1 METGDKIESGEYVKK
16 STSFDKY
23 MNYRYGR
30 NLNTVYMISTSI
42 LEDGVL
48 FMNNADRMMNTF
60 MIHEYTIFLADN
72 EILLNLFG
80 DDDHYQGIPLI
91 GEKTKNGFI
100 AAVRR
105 LSNAKAPYSLKKKQL
120 QTMERGD
127 RKYYGEGKVIDIDIR
142 YNKDSS
148 KLSPAS
154 AYSVINDLY
163 EKQQQ
168 YYHDVYKF
176 MMNIID
182 HADDDGCTY
191 TDEFSII
198 CSECFDYVDSAAF
211 FADTNENVFGNIQ
224 INIKVMEKL
233 KVLIGTKLVGRYGN
247 KGVVSDIYPPE
258 NSWHMEDG
266 RPIHCVLATLG
277 IVGRLNQ
284 SQMNEHSI
292 NELSSTAVEMM
303 KCVDDLN
310 EKAKVVYNLM
320 KFLNSDE
327 ADGFMKFFRNLDK
340 EDKKRFC
347 DRIERDGIFIV
358 QDPIDNANIMDI
370 AKAYEKFP
378 ANWQH
383 IIFPDGKRSMHKV
396 LCASMFFMR
405 LKQDPIEKFSVR
417 SRGPVNPLNG
427 LPTKSSQKKKGI
439 SAFSDVPVRFSELG
453 LEVLIG
459 MTNHPAMIA
468 DFMTENSTSYN
479 AKLES
484 SANNYLGDPEDDNE
498 IDRPEDTGKKNMQQ
512 IQGHIFT
519 LGTRIVIDYEKAKDG
534 EYFTDFG

>member
-1 METGDKIESGEYVKK
+1 
-16 STSFDKY
+16 
-23 MNYRYGR
+23 
-30 NLNTVYMISTSI
+30 
-42 LEDGVL
+42 
-48 FMNNADRMMNTF
+48 
-60 MIHEYTIFLADN
+60 
-72 EILLNLFG
+72 
-80 DDDHYQGIPLI
+80 
-91 GEKTKNGFI
+91 
-100 AAVRR
+100 
-105 LSNAKAPYSLKKKQL
+105 
-120 QTMERGD
+120 
-127 RKYYGEGKVIDIDIR
+127 
-142 YNKDSS
+142 
-148 KLSPAS
+148 
-154 AYSVINDLY
+154 
-163 EKQQQ
+163 
-168 YYHDVYKF
+168 
-176 MMNIID
+176 
-182 HADDDGCTY
+182 
-191 TDEFSII
+191 
-198 CSECFDYVDSAAF
+198 
-211 FADTNENVFGNIQ
+211 
-224 INIKVMEKL
+224 
-233 KVLIGTKLVGRYGN
+233 
-247 KGVVSDIYPPE
+247 
-258 NSWHMEDG
+258 MEDG

-439 SAFSDVPVRFSELG
+439 SAFSDVPFGLVSLG
-453 LEVLIG
+453 WK
-459 MTNHPAMIA
+459 
-468 DFMTENSTSYN
+468 F
-479 AKLES
+479 
-484 SANNYLGDPEDDNE
+484 
-498 IDRPEDTGKKNMQQ
+498 
-512 IQGHIFT
+512 
-519 LGTRIVIDYEKAKDG
+519 
-534 EYFTDFG
+534 